1 MSLDIR
7 PDHLKIVEEI
17 LKKHLPDREVWAFG
31 SRVNGTAKETSD
43 LDLVVIGENPLDFQT
58 LGALRDDFSESNL
71 PYKVDVVDWAKI
83 GETFREIIRKDKIV
97 IKKEGSSVSL
107 DLPLKKLPFGW
118 KEDRLD
124 TIADFNPEQVDNK
137 YPHILI
143 QYLDISGI
151 SRGLVGNPELLA
163 LEEAPS
169 RAKRIVRENDT
180 IISTVRPGNRAYAF
194 LKKVPNNLVVST
206 GFSVLRAKGCS
217 PRFLYYLSTSDS
229 IIDYLASI
237 AEEKTA
243 YPSVNPKDIAECR
256 VFIPPLPEQRAIAH
270 ILGTLDDKIELN
282 RRMNETLEAMAQA
295 IFKSWFVD
303 FDPVRAKM
311 EGRPTGLP
319 KEIEDLFPDSFE
331 DSELG
336 EIPRGWEVVPIE
348 ELATI
353 VGGSTPSTK
362 DPSYW
367 NGVHNWATPKDLS
380 TLTTTV
386 LLETERKITDKGLS
400 QIGSGQLPIGTL
412 LLSSRAPIGYLAI
425 SEVPISINQG
435 FIGMLPKNKFSNLFL
450 LFWAKGAHEEIISR
464 ANGST
469 FLEISKSNFRSI
481 PIVRPN
487 NTIIEVF
494 DSIIRPMYMRVVNN
508 EKEVGL
514 ISKIRDSLLPNL
526 LSGKIRLEEKKK

>member
-17 LKKHLPDREVWAFG
+17 LEKHLPDREVWAFG

-43 LDLVVIGENPLDFQT
+43 LDLVVIGETPLDFQR
-58 LGALRDDFSESNL
+58 LGSLRDDFSESNL

-83 GETFREIIRKDKIV
+83 GETFREIIRKDNVLIKKVNKKEWTEATFSELCDITRGASPRPINDWTSKNGVPWVKISDASASMSRFIEKTNEY
-97 IKKEGSSVSL
+97 IKKEAQSKSVTVFPGDLILSNSATPGIPKFMKIEACVHDGWLLLRNFRGISKVFAYYLLLHERSALIQQGNGSVFTNL
-107 DLPLKKLPFGW
+107 KTEILKKHKILLP
-118 KEDRLD
+118 
-124 TIADFNPEQVDNK
+124 
-137 YPHILI
+137 
-143 QYLDISGI
+143 S
-151 SRGLVGNPELLA
+151 LA
-163 LEEAPS
+163 
-169 RAKRIVRENDT
+169 
-180 IISTVRPGNRAYAF
+180 
-194 LKKVPNNLVVST
+194 
-206 GFSVLRAKGCS
+206 
-217 PRFLYYLSTSDS
+217 
-229 IIDYLASI
+229 
-237 AEEKTA
+237 
-243 YPSVNPKDIAECR
+243 
-256 VFIPPLPEQRAIAH
+256 EQRAIAH

-282 RRMNETLEAMAQA
+282 RRINETLEAMAQA
-295 IFKSWFVD
+295 LFKSWFVD

>member
-1 MSLDIR
+1 MTLDSWIECKLADVCQSIDYGHTASANKNMVGPYFLR
-7 PDHLKIVEEI
+7 ITDIVSGYIDWKNVPFVQVGEKTLSKYRLENGDIVIARTGASTGTSIYISTPPKAVFASYLVRLKIQE
-17 LKKHLPDREVWAFG
+17 KFD
-31 SRVNGTAKETSD
+31 SR
-43 LDLVVIGENPLDFQT
+43 F
-58 LGALRDDFSESNL
+58 
-71 PYKVDVVDWAKI
+71 
-83 GETFREIIRKDKIV
+83 
-97 IKKEGSSVSL
+97 
-107 DLPLKKLPFGW
+107 
-118 KEDRLD
+118 
-124 TIADFNPEQVDNK
+124 IA
-137 YPHILI
+137 
-143 QYLDISGI
+143 
-151 SRGLVGNPELLA
+151 
-163 LEEAPS
+163 
-169 RAKRIVRENDT
+169 
-180 IISTVRPGNRAYAF
+180 
-194 LKKVPNNLVVST
+194 
-206 GFSVLRAKGCS
+206 
-217 PRFLYYLSTSDS
+217 YYLKSDNFWKYIHGVLGDKS
-229 IIDYLASI
+229 AQPNASATTLTNAPI
-237 AEEKTA
+237 
-243 YPSVNPKDIAECR
+243 R
-256 VFIPPLPEQRAIAH
+256 IPPLHEQRAIAH